1 MREPTPNEGNSC
13 LSQLVAK
20 ESPPLGQKKE
30 ERNFLAAKERHPQS
44 QSWLC
49 GGSKVTWAAGSLG
62 ELRPSGQ
69 RGTVLFLREE
79 KGAVALKSSGHLML
93 VASPCPQAPH

>member
-1 MREPTPNEGNSC
+1 M
-13 LSQLVAK
+13 
-20 ESPPLGQKKE
+20 
-30 ERNFLAAKERHPQS
+30 
-44 QSWLC
+44 
-49 GGSKVTWAAGSLG
+49 TWAAGSLG